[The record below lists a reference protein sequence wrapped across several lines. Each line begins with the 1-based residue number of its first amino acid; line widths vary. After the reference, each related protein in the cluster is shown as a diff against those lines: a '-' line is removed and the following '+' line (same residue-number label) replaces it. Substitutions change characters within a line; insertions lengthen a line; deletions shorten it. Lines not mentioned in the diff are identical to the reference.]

1 MSYEGGTLIATHETS
16 LLDELG
22 RERGKFALSD
32 VLGVE
37 YRGARGGT
45 NDHSIIYVPHDAE
58 LSRQF
63 GYVICFYGQESAVSV
78 LPDTDVH
85 VLCTRSCLEEKR
97 PLNDFDPRMDY
108 DSSEPAITVHR
119 FGKGKAIY
127 ICGDVGGAYMN
138 NPYPPL
144 KRLIADLVKRTLPPI
159 EFEMPEAIE
168 VTAAHRGAN
177 EVMIH
182 LLNNPTPLL
191 PWRIANREKHDEE
204 MTTFLALREVNP
216 IHNIRVRFNDFA
228 VKSARLPLQETD
240 LEVSGNAA
248 ATVVVP
254 AVSLHE
260 VLLVEY

>member
-1 MSYEGGTLIATHETS
+1 
-16 LLDELG
+16 
-22 RERGKFALSD
+22 
-32 VLGVE
+32 
-37 YRGARGGT
+37 
-45 NDHSIIYVPHDAE
+45 
-58 LSRQF
+58 
-63 GYVICFYGQESAVSV
+63 
-78 LPDTDVH
+78 
-85 VLCTRSCLEEKR
+85 
-97 PLNDFDPRMDY
+97 
-108 DSSEPAITVHR
+108 
-119 FGKGKAIY
+119 
-127 ICGDVGGAYMN
+127 MN

-191 PWRIANREKHDEE
+191 PWRIANCEKHDEE

-216 IHNIRVRFNDFA
+216 IHNIRVWFNDFA

-240 LEVSGNAA
+240 LEVSGNTA

-254 AVSLHE
+254 TVSLHE
-260 VLLVEY
+260 VLLVEYQD